1 MRLLLFCCFLNC
13 SFVFSQ
19 EKIEREY
26 RIHPTQ
32 VPQKA
37 RDFINK
43 IQFDTKLKWY
53 AEENQN
59 GEAFELKSYK
69 NKRKFSIKFLPS
81 GELVDVEKKLRA
93 EELPALHQQK
103 INKALEKKF
112 RQYKITKIQ
121 IRWEKNNPELFQH
134 IENKQTNFNNAVYEI
149 IVNGKEKKTY
159 RRYEILINFQG
170 EILYRI
176 PLSKNNNDNLEF

>member
-1 MRLLLFCCFLNC
+1 MRLILLCCFLNYL
-13 SFVFSQ
+13 FAFSQ

-26 RIHPTQ
+26 RIHPNQ
-32 VPQKA
+32 APQKA

-81 GELVDVEKKLRA
+81 GELVDVEKKLKMK
-93 EELPALHQQK
+93 ELPKLHQQT
-103 INKALEKKF
+103 INKVFKREF

-121 IRWEKNNPELFQH
+121 IRWEKNNPQLLQH

-149 IVNGKEKKTY
+149 IVNGKEEKTH
-159 RRYEILINFQG
+159 RRYEILIDFKG
-170 EILYRI
+170 EIIYRI
-176 PLSKNNNDNLEF
+176 PLSKSNNDNLEF